1 MIPTD
6 QPPTDVTLTEASHY
20 LYAEYREGR
29 FPMAETVDAPLMIVT
44 PRERALLPIKTLHIS
59 KSLLKTV
66 RQGRF
71 EVRTDTAFAEVIKAC
86 ADARPER
93 PDTWISPD
101 IQIVFQ
107 EFHRQGKA
115 HSVEC
120 WQDEEL
126 VGGLYGL
133 EVGSVFCG
141 ESMFSRKTDASKVAL
156 VHLCA
161 RLDRAGFS
169 LLDAQFHNPHLE
181 QFGLEIM
188 PQEHYVEKLYALR
201 DTPADFTL
209 TGLEINEQALVSDYL
224 NHSKL
229 S

>member
-1 MIPTD
+1 MTPSNAQLTD
-6 QPPTDVTLTEASHY
+6 ASHY

-44 PRERALLPIKTLHIS
+44 PRERALLPIKTLHIP
-59 KSLLKTV
+59 KSLSKTV

-71 EVRTDTAFAEVIKAC
+71 EVKIDTAFEAVIAAC

-120 WQDEEL
+120 WQDGQL

-133 EVGSVFCG
+133 EVGGVFCG
-141 ESMFSRKTDASKVAL
+141 ESMFSRVTDASKVAL

-161 RLDRAGFS
+161 RLDRAGFTV
-169 LLDAQFHNPHLE
+169 LDAQFHNPHLE
-181 QFGLEIM
+181 QFGLEVM
-188 PQEHYVEKLYALR
+188 PQERYVDKLYALR
-201 DTPADFTL
+201 DNIADFSMK
-209 TGLEINEQALVSDYL
+209 GIDISEQEMVSHYL
-224 NHSKL
+224 NQRYL
-229 S
+229 R